1 MAYYHEEEEEGANY
15 PNSVVPILQKHRGF
29 GRPRYAGISH
39 VYIGSHNQHGH
50 GIGSFLGG
58 LFRRVLPWLQRGAR
72 AVGKDAVRAG
82 MNVPSDVLSKDM
94 NFEDSLRTRARESG
108 KNLKHKAGETIDT
121 LMHGSGYKMGKI
133 TRVPHSMLDRVTSRI
148 SRIKATR
155 RKKRRKEEEE
165 RKEKENDDYDD
176 EEERETDEKKEEDI
190 ARANRR
196 RHFCIGCIR
205 ESEKWHF
212 YTRTRTSV

>member
-1 MAYYHEEEEEGANY
+1 MAYYHEEEAEEANY
-15 PNSVVPILQKHRGF
+15 PNSVVSILQKQRGF
-29 GRPRYAGISH
+29 GRPGYAGISH

-72 AVGKDAVRAG
+72 AVGKEAVRAG
-82 MNVPSDVLSKDM
+82 MNVASDVLSKDM
-94 NFEDSLRTRARESG
+94 NFKDSLRTRARESG
-108 KNLKHKAGETIDT
+108 KNLKRKAGETIDT

-155 RKKRRKEEEE
+155 GKKKKKKRAIKKKKSGKKRRTTTTTTTTTRRRGKQTRKKRKISRG
-165 RKEKENDDYDD
+165 RTVDD
-176 EEERETDEKKEEDI
+176 I
-190 ARANRR
+190 VA
-196 RHFCIGCIR
+196 
-205 ESEKWHF
+205 
-212 YTRTRTSV
+212 